1 MGWDGPYKGGLWIVD
16 VKDPIE
22 PIAVGFLP
30 MFSVFDIK
38 VEGDYA
44 YLGTA
49 LPAFQIVDIS
59 DPEKPTLV
67 GTHDAPEVAS
77 VVEVEDNIAY
87 IGDRTG
93 LHIFDVTNPAKP
105 IRIGLMEGF
114 FDIYDIASRNGIIY
128 LAGVYQGPVDQA
140 GTCQSEESI
149 STDGVHF
156 LRVIDPSSGSIRTT
170 RGYGELES
178 RRGATRRVEIG
189 RNFDASRLSS

>member
-1 MGWDGPYKGGLWIVD
+1 M
-16 VKDPIE
+16 
-22 PIAVGFLP
+22 
-30 MFSVFDIK
+30 
-38 VEGDYA
+38 
-44 YLGTA
+44 
-49 LPAFQIVDIS
+49 
-59 DPEKPTLV
+59 
-67 GTHDAPEVAS
+67 
-77 VVEVEDNIAY
+77 EVEDNIVY

-156 LRVIDPSSGSIRTT
+156 LRVIDPEAGPFERQGDMENSKAEEGQQE
-170 RGYGELES
+170 GLK
-178 RRGATRRVEIG
+178 
-189 RNFDASRLSS
+189 